1 MYGRSDTEPDEV
13 LEKKLKAQAAWIQTF
28 RNISVYDAAGAY
40 DGDRVCVVQY
50 DVDFRRTDTL
60 APGIM
65 YFYAERAADGG
76 YIFLENLIK
85 ERVDYLEAELES
97 PNVKSM
103 IEDTDSRLKEALDSD
118 SELAL
123 IYTSFRNGEIYK
135 ESNLDIDREQE
146 VDLFL
151 DPEDSILVEGATLP
165 ALEETADSADVAER
179 GAVDD
184 LLVVV
189 AQAAPCLDGFGGR
202 VDLLIIRRGL
212 RRRDGGGLRRGRRL
226 GVDPAGLGAFSGRS
240 GRLDGDRGQGLLDG
254 GLIDLGI
261 GDHVLR
267 DAVHPVERRRHVQ
280 PALAAGEGVGVPGAD
295 AVEEVAAHKRFDREF
310 RELRQSAL
318 LAHRL
323 GRAQREDQRDDAEGE
338 EHREKGRGEP
348 AAAGA
353 EALVLLP

>member
-1 MYGRSDTEPDEV
+1 MADSRNNNFSSGPRASGSSRKRSGSGSLLPVIVVVAAVLLVAILAAVLSARKRQAAIEASEAESASIEASIAASIAEEEANRIEVKEITPCEIPELQLMVQEYFEARLAGDTSRILEMYGRSDTEPDEV

-146 VDLFL
+146 VDL
-151 DPEDSILVEGATLP
+151 
-165 ALEETADSADVAER
+165 
-179 GAVDD
+179 
-184 LLVVV
+184 
-189 AQAAPCLDGFGGR
+189 
-202 VDLLIIRRGL
+202 L
-212 RRRDGGGLRRGRRL
+212 RRPQLQKKPQMR
-226 GVDPAGLGAFSGRS
+226 
-240 GRLDGDRGQGLLDG
+240 
-254 GLIDLGI
+254 
-261 GDHVLR
+261 
-267 DAVHPVERRRHVQ
+267 
-280 PALAAGEGVGVPGAD
+280 
-295 AVEEVAAHKRFDREF
+295 
-310 RELRQSAL
+310 
-318 LAHRL
+318 
-323 GRAQREDQRDDAEGE
+323 
-338 EHREKGRGEP
+338 
-348 AAAGA
+348 
-353 EALVLLP
+353 

>member
-1 MYGRSDTEPDEV
+1 MADSRNNNFSSGPRASGSSRKRSGSGSLLPVIVIVAAVLLVAILAAVLSARKRQAAIEASEAESASIEASIAASIAEEEANRIEVKEITPCEIPELQLMVQEYFEARLAGDTSRILEMYGRSDTEPDEV

-165 ALEETADSADVAER
+165 ALEETADSADVAET
-179 GAVDD
+179 
-184 LLVVV
+184 
-189 AQAAPCLDGFGGR
+189 AA
-202 VDLLIIRRGL
+202 
-212 RRRDGGGLRRGRRL
+212 
-226 GVDPAGLGAFSGRS
+226 S
-240 GRLDGDRGQGLLDG
+240 
-254 GLIDLGI
+254 
-261 GDHVLR
+261 
-267 DAVHPVERRRHVQ
+267 
-280 PALAAGEGVGVPGAD
+280 
-295 AVEEVAAHKRFDREF
+295 EEETAN
-310 RELRQSAL
+310 
-318 LAHRL
+318 
-323 GRAQREDQRDDAEGE
+323 EGE
-338 EHREKGRGEP
+338 DAP
-348 AAAGA
+348 A
-353 EALVLLP
+353 E